1 MKLLWCQILRYVDAN
16 SPPVVL
22 TTRDDLYNSFSMFQ
36 RGTVR
41 EILQCASRTFA
52 RRTKPGERI
61 SIPLDDIPYTCYVH
75 HRFNGLV
82 GVAIVDNEYP
92 DRVIFDFIRQA
103 ALLVQQQQPDF
114 KRFLND
120 QNLEIQKFSIIFAKY
135 QSPEEVDHIMKIE
148 KNLDECRDVCQ
159 KNIEAILERGEN
171 LDTLMEKSNDVSAT
185 SLAFYKQAKK
195 ANSCCYGIL

>member
-1 MKLLWCQILRYVDAN
+1 MGEKRNYFLKQIKEEKMKLLWCQILRYVDAN

-75 HRFNGLV
+75 
-82 GVAIVDNEYP
+82 

-159 KNIEAILERGEN
+159 KNIEAILERCEN